1 MTVFIL
7 WIFLIFTAVNSK
19 YFLVKKGADHTSVV
33 KNNQAKDMNDYQEEL
48 YRDSDE
54 GNHYVEVYL
63 YRSGCRYILYHVVGF
78 SLV

>member
-33 KNNQAKDMNDYQEEL
+33 KNNQAKDVNDYQEEL
-48 YRDSDE
+48 YRESDE
-54 GNHYVEVYL
+54 VEYYL
-63 YRSGCRYILYHVVGF
+63 YRSGY
-78 SLV
+78 